1 MKTIFSML
9 AVVSAATLCTSGAY
23 AQDEETDTAAAPAA
37 ENAAGGDLDLANL
50 PQKAPEKTFHV
61 LPYCRMLEGK
71 AEVFRPGATEWAP
84 IEEGKYYA
92 LGTLYRTKGAD
103 TRLRIMFGN
112 DVEVNILGEASFGTR
127 VLPLGEKR
135 RVITLAGGTISVK
148 LPRNLPEGMFEIAA
162 PGFKV
167 VNPAGDS
174 RYTYEKTGD
183 GDMAT
188 IRCVTGSLTVEGRHF
203 TVLSM
208 RAANEIKIRT
218 SQDMLFTALYGS
230 RGDVMTRL
238 DQGRVIVK
246 DFETGENKIEDK
258 ILDWKLSPQ
267 TAVRIHRAMP
277 DIGDKMSVT
286 VMTFEA
292 SGELKNRCAFTEKT
306 VEVNSGELGP
316 TSKKDREDL
325 EKKAAEATETVAA
338 EIPAEA
344 SSDNNGGAAATTN
357 SDDDLL

>member
-9 AVVSAATLCTSGAY
+9 AVASAVAMGPSGAF
-23 AQDEETDTAAAPAA
+23 AQDEDSGEAAAPAT
-37 ENAAGGDLDLANL
+37 ENSGGDLGLNI

-61 LPYCRMLEGK
+61 LPYCRMLEGR
-71 AEVFRPGATEWAP
+71 AEVFRPGATEWTP

-92 LGTLYRTKGAD
+92 LGTLYRTKGSD
-103 TRLRIMFGN
+103 SRLRIMFGN
-112 DVEVNILGEASFGTR
+112 DVEVNIVGEAAFGTR
-127 VLPLGEKR
+127 VLPLGENR
-135 RVITLAGGTISVK
+135 RVITLIGGTITVK
-148 LPRNLPEGMFEIAA
+148 LPRNLPEGLFMVAA

-167 VNPAGDS
+167 INPAGDS

-183 GDMAT
+183 GDVAT

-203 TVLSM
+203 KVLSM

-230 RGDVMTRL
+230 RGDVVTRL
-238 DQGRVIVK
+238 DQGRVLVK

-258 ILDWKLSPQ
+258 VLDWKLSPQ

-277 DIGDKMSVT
+277 AIGEKMSVT

-316 TSKKDREDL
+316 TSKKDRENL
-325 EKKAAEATETVAA
+325 EKQAAEATETVAA

-344 SSDNNGGAAATTN
+344 SAEGNNGGAAATTS